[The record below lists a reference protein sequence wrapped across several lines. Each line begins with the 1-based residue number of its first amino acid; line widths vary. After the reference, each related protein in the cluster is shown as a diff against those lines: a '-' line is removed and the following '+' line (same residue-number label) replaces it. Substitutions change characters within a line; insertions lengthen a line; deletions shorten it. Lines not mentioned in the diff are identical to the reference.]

1 MVKVTLDCDDFLAL
15 VRPKEVE
22 DAPIVPPMEAAKSVK
37 VKKERAPRPPSEY
50 NIFMKSEI
58 KRLKETTEEKDNKKL
73 FAMAASNYTA
83 KKKASKAE

>member
-15 VRPKEVE
+15 VRPKEPESPAV
-22 DAPIVPPMEAAKSVK
+22 VPPMEPVKSVK

-58 KRLKETTEEKDNKKL
+58 KRLKETTSEKDNKKL

-83 KKKASKAE
+83 KKKAPSAE